1 MIFFKEFMTKL
12 VRFELVLIFTKT
24 IDTELYDNSYEYL
37 LYKRMIIRMLKI
49 FG

>member
-24 IDTELYDNSYEYL
+24 VETELYNNSYEYL
-37 LYKRMIIRMLKI
+37 FYKRMIIRMFKI
-49 FG
+49 FR